1 MTTETIH
8 TCSYYCERPE
18 CVRRQR
24 DELRDRMESVLAS
37 APPSVHVAPDFDYA
51 GCTLWRGSLRIT
63 VVEPKSLERHVDPD
77 QAFCDMVQR
86 ALDSLAAA
94 WGARTSDAQ
103 QQGGRAEQPP
113 VEGEEIMVNAGHDVF
128 ILPLQPSGLS
138 SGPRFVVHV
147 PGQPAS
153 PQRRP
158 YNTSG
163 SLSEYGI
170 LPECDAAPA
179 AQAPRAC
186 TCHPDDRP
194 DGPCRERYAASECQA
209 LAAQAQAANAD
220 ALDAARYRWLRDR
233 EIPEWLDLWHQ
244 NPDRIDAAIDQAMKE

>member
-1 MTTETIH
+1 MTAET
-8 TCSYYCERPE
+8 SNARGKVKVGDR
-18 CVRRQR
+18 VRATR
-24 DELRDRMESVLAS
+24 D
-37 APPSVHVAPDFDYA
+37 
-51 GCTLWRGSLRIT
+51 GSLFYRYGDCGTVIRIDLDGDFW
-63 VVEPKSLERHVDPD
+63 VRWDNPIVPD
-77 QAFCDMVQR
+77 SGHGWCISPHNCALVAQR
-86 ALDSLAAA
+86 PAS
-94 WGARTSDAQ
+94 
-103 QQGGRAEQPP
+103 
-113 VEGEEIMVNAGHDVF
+113 VGEEIMVNAGHDVF

-220 ALDAARYRWLRDR
+220 ALDAARYLWLRDR

-244 NPDRIDAAIDQAMKE
+244 NPDRIDAAIDQAMKEQA